1 MFRPPVVNVFPLRT
15 ITAMV
20 GDVNIYM
27 NDPDNLKI
35 AEVEIMIAE
44 SSRYWL

>member
-1 MFRPPVVNVFPLRT
+1 MSNIHGTVLSFSP
-15 ITAMV
+15 AMV

-27 NDPDNLKI
+27 NDPDDPQM

-44 SSRYWL
+44 SKW